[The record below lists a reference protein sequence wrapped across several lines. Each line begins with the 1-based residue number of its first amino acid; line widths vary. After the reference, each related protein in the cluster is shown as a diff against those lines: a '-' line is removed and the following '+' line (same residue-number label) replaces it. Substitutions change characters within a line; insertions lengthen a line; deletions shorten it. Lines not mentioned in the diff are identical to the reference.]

1 MNNASTGL
9 ETFDILDGEVLLELD
24 DFSKILWSW
33 VNEETLTA
41 LPATNTHPVG
51 LGTDNGIVA
60 EYKYIF
66 FIHYFNLLMTKVLG
80 HNLGRYKSHSKKYL
94 KDKNM
99 RECLIKNKGIQ
110 EVLKKNEHNLKL
122 LNAIIRNYIS
132 KLMQGGVSTHRL
144 DSSLDMHYLNAISL
158 IVPNIRKNNALRS
171 HIIPLVIEDTS
182 LWGRLKR
189 IFSK

>member
-1 MNNASTGL
+1 MNNPSADL

-33 VNEETLTA
+33 LNEETLTA
-41 LPATNTHPVG
+41 LPAKTVVNAELTA
-51 LGTDNGIVA
+51 DNSIVA

-66 FIHYFNLLMTKVLG
+66 FIHYFNLLMTNVLG
-80 HNLGRYKSHSKKYL
+80 HSLSRYRSFAKKRIT
-94 KDKNM
+94 DKNM
-99 RECLIKNKGIQ
+99 RDCLTKKSGIQ
-110 EVLKKNEHNLKL
+110 DILQKNEHNLKL

-132 KLMQGGVSTHRL
+132 KLMENGISTQRL
-144 DSSLDMHYLNAISL
+144 DSSLDMHYLNAVSL